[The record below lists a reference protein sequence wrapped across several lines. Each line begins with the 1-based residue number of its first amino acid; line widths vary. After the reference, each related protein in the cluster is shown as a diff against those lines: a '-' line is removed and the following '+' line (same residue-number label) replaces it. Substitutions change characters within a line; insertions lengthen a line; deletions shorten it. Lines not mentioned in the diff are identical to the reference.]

1 MSMNFIMLKA
11 VLQKDVQNTKM
22 VEMSHYCTK
31 DRGKTLD

>member
-11 VLQKDVQNTKM
+11 VVQKDAQNTKM

-31 DRGKTLD
+31 DRGKSLD

>member
-11 VLQKDVQNTKM
+11 VVHKDVQNTKM

-31 DRGKTLD
+31 YRGKSLD